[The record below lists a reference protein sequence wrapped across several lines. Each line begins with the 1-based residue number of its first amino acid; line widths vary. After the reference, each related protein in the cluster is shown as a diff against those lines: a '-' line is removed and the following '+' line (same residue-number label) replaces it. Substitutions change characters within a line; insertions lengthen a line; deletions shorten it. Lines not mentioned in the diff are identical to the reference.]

1 MPNSGKNF
9 WVGNCKQNIFM
20 LGLTTSAPVKSMVAN
35 VNKCSQNYTWEVS
48 YSKCLQLMWFS
59 FVFSVTDNMT
69 TNAFAY
75 NFHSILVLQ
84 HVVMN

>member
-1 MPNSGKNF
+1 
-9 WVGNCKQNIFM
+9 M

-48 YSKCLQLMWFS
+48 YSKCLQLMCFS
-59 FVFSVTDNMT
+59 FVFSVTDNIT

-75 NFHSILVLQ
+75 NFRSILVLQ
-84 HVVMN
+84 HVVMNE